1 VRRGHGWAQQ
11 GGELRSAAISV
22 RWLRG
27 GVGVEGAWVG
37 ATGRGGARTIGVG
50 ADASEVGVG
59 AAGVVGAEGN

>member
-1 VRRGHGWAQQ
+1 
-11 GGELRSAAISV
+11 
-22 RWLRG
+22 LRG